1 MAGRTRTLRIVGIVL
16 IAVALLIALYAA
28 VVYLGVERGRALR
41 EERLDMARAS
51 EIATQMAHAIEEVD
65 NGNTALA
72 SRRLTWILEQD
83 PAYEAALVLME
94 AIEAQATR
102 APQGEAEATPTSPAT
117 EGEAEAQ
124 ETGLAGELQRLE
136 DLVETESWG
145 EAITALVAFQH
156 SYPDYERRR
165 TDELLQKA
173 YMEQGVTLLYG
184 DQIELGIYYLEQAER
199 LGDLPQEVRDQQQ
212 WAELYLAG
220 IGYYGVNW
228 DVSLFYF
235 RDLCLAA
242 PFFHD
247 ACQRLYEALVAY
259 GDQYAVQREWCPA
272 EALYEEAYRQDAS
285 NALSQ
290 KLREARDGCAAA
302 TPTPSAPISDT
313 APVTG
318 TQPLNDTIAPFGN
331 VEGP

>member
-102 APQGEAEATPTSPAT
+102 APQGEAEATPTSSAT
-117 EGEAEAQ
+117 EGEVEAQ

>member
-28 VVYLGVERGRALR
+28 VVYFGVERGRALR

-331 VEGP
+331 LEGP